1 MKAAALSTDLKS
13 WAPTDNVW
21 RVLGVEL
28 LPVSSV
34 KNYELD
40 QLQALRRASLT
51 SFILLRVFKQSKG
64 AHESARGKDTNR

>member
-51 SFILLRVFKQSKG
+51 SFILLRVF
-64 AHESARGKDTNR
+64 T